1 MNHPNHSMLHRPLLR
16 RGLTVRVTNTR
27 AVHATHHTH
36 NTLVTAYVG
45 YTKKQSVLR
54 KLPSWIGERTTSAVS
69 FGTVVKE
76 LRSFFKAHE

>member
-36 NTLVTAYVG
+36 NTLVTA
-45 YTKKQSVLR
+45 LCR
-54 KLPSWIGERTTSAVS
+54 LHEEAVRDPQI
-69 FGTVVKE
+69 TE
-76 LRSFFKAHE
+76 LDR